1 MKIKQLLTKSLLVA
15 VCLLVGQSAWAVE
28 IEKASIGNN
37 TEWNTDFL
45 GDKSQAF
52 AINSNGTWTFAFTN
66 SNNGSAAD
74 YNNFLLECYNGVR
87 DEFVLRADNFETV
100 RWANTDIATT
110 YAGSTLATDLN
121 GAAVAM
127 TVTRNGY
134 HISVSATITP
144 TTSAAAF
151 TYTYNFYRASG
162 DLTLYLSVDHSHLNI
177 TSAEWEA
184 QTGTITETK
193 IVNLPNFGDNLL
205 FTNVSRITVSKDEEY
220 NNLKFTNANNSQNG
234 YSLAKYDFSS
244 LIGNDAAAVKVT
256 FNYYLPNANAA
267 YQRGF
272 TFGQADLRT
281 GFGKQS
287 YSSNGAMFFFGLS
300 RNGSHNYFS
309 INKAST
315 VDAEGSPK
323 PAEEQGLLAAWA
335 TAEVMIDLVKR
346 TVSYKIIGTSTVAG
360 YDIAYMNSSDE
371 LAKCNQIDFFDC
383 QDNKV
388 SYLANLVITKYVDS
402 EASPYSITAVDG
414 NSTKLKTYAAGMYK
428 SGVTN
433 KTVKWDRYIN
443 VNDQWYGPSSGTN
456 CTQTISAGGNTDIT
470 YPTSNIDYYFDEAQ
484 LSKTHSWA
492 TGSDKAFM
500 SRGRG
505 ESLYANSTA
514 YTSTTIEAGVYDMVI
529 SAGTRNGSPT
539 LKYGYRSSDTNTHLG
554 TTATWNNGS
563 YAATQTFKNIV
574 IPEGA
579 SLCFFID
586 AGSTTNSNVLLD
598 YVTLTK
604 VESVSKTLSSAG
616 WSTYCS
622 PYILDF
628 SNAING
634 LTAAYIVTGGADGV
648 LSTTPVNGP
657 VPANTGLLLEGTAN
671 ASVTIPVAAEATV
684 DVTGNKL
691 VGVTASESLAANGG
705 YVLMTSPA
713 LAFYKNSNAFT
724 LSANSAYL
732 PAGFTV
738 GAARGSYLLF
748 GDDVTGISQVT
759 NAAAKV
765 GKAVYNLNGQRVNQ
779 PTKGLYIIEGK
790 KVAIP

>member
-1 MKIKQLLTKSLLVA
+1 M
-15 VCLLVGQSAWAVE
+15 
-28 IEKASIGNN
+28 
-37 TEWNTDFL
+37 
-45 GDKSQAF
+45 
-52 AINSNGTWTFAFTN
+52 
-66 SNNGSAAD
+66 
-74 YNNFLLECYNGVR
+74 ECYNGVR

-134 HISVSATITP
+134 HITVSATITP
-144 TTSAAAF
+144 TTAADPF

-193 IVNLPNFGDNLL
+193 IVNLPDFSSGTL
-205 FTNVSRITVSKDEEY
+205 FTGQSRITVAKDPSY
-220 NNLKFTNANNSQNG
+220 NNLVFTAAHNSQNG

-256 FNYYLPNANAA
+256 FNYFLPNVNAA

-281 GFGKQS
+281 GFDKQS

-300 RNGSHNYFS
+300 RNSSHNYFS

-323 PAEEQGLLAAWA
+323 PAEEQGLLGAWA

-383 QDNKV
+383 QNDQV

-402 EASPYSITAVDG
+402 QASPYSITAVDG
-414 NSTKLKTYAAGMYK
+414 NSTKLKTFAAGMYK
-428 SGVTN
+428 SGVTD

-470 YPTSNIDYYFDEAQ
+470 YPTSTIDYYFDEAQ
-484 LSKTHSWA
+484 LSKTRSWA
-492 TGSDKAFM
+492 TGADKAFM

-505 ESLYANSTA
+505 ESLYANSSA
-514 YTSTTIEAGVYDMVI
+514 YTSTIEAGVYDMVI

-539 LKYGYRSSDTNTHLG
+539 LKYGYRLSDTNTELG
-554 TTATWNNGS
+554 TTAQWSNGS
-563 YAATQTFKNIV
+563 FAATQSYKNIV

-579 SLCFFID
+579 SLCFIQES
-586 AGSTTNSNVLLD
+586 GNSNVLLD

-604 VESVSKTLSSAG
+604 VQNVSKTITNAG
-616 WSTYCS
+616 WATYCS
-622 PYILDF
+622 PYALDF
-628 SNAING
+628 TSAIEH
-634 LTAAYIVTGGADGV
+634 LDAAYIVTGGADGV
-648 LSTTPVNGP
+648 LAKSEVTGT
-657 VPANTGLLLEGTAN
+657 VPANTGLLLKGEGDC
-671 ASVTIPVAAEATV
+671 VIPVVASGDASNV
-684 DVTGNKL
+684 SGNKL
-691 VGVTASESLAANGG
+691 EGVTVATPKAQNTI
-705 YVLMTSPA
+705 YVLMATGSNG
-713 LAFYKNSNAFT
+713 LGFYKNANETAFT
-724 LSANSAYL
+724 VGANTAYL
-732 PAGFTV
+732 PADFTASAPV
-738 GAARGSYLLF
+738 LF
-748 GDDVTGISQVT
+748 YSLFDNETTGINTLNVENGT
-759 NAAAKV
+759 
-765 GKAVYNLNGQRVNQ
+765 LNGKVFDLQGRQVAK
-779 PTKGLYIIEGK
+779 PVKGLYIVNGK
-790 KVAIP
+790 KVVIK